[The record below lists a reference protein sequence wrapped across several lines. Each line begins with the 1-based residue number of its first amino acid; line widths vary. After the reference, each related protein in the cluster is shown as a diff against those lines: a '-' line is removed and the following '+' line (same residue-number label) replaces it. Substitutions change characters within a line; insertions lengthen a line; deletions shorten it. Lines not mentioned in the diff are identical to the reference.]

1 MSRVIILPHAERDL
15 KDIWLYI
22 AAENIS
28 AADRVYA
35 AINRKAEL
43 IATQPMMGKVRDELA
58 DDLRSFPEGN
68 YIIFFRPLA
77 DGIAIIRVL
86 HSARDVDAVFE
97 E

>member
-1 MSRVIILPHAERDL
+1 MPRVHYSRKAGRDL
-15 KDIWLYI
+15 DAIWDYI
-22 AAENIS
+22 AQHNPS
-28 AADRVYA
+28 AAA
-35 AINRKAEL
+35 ALLRSIARKAEL

-68 YIIFFRPLA
+68 FVIFFRPLT
-77 DGIAIIRVL
+77 DGIEIVRVL